1 MDPKKK
7 AKPVGIAFIVLFI
20 IAGLVLMYTGND
32 AVVLAV
38 RQKEGILTAEQVKM
52 SFDSV
57 SGQLVREAVQ
67 EGDEVRAGDVIME
80 LDATDNELA
89 MARVNAQI
97 AQIEAQ
103 IAGGRTSME
112 ISLAE
117 VGTNETQT
125 FRQIDAQR
133 PRAYARGGGRSRRGD
148 GRSRS
153 RGGESPHRHGLAR
166 LRHTRAHRIRQRV
179 HPCHAHCPVLLA
191 K

>member
-1 MDPKKK
+1 
-7 AKPVGIAFIVLFI
+7 
-20 IAGLVLMYTGND
+20 
-32 AVVLAV
+32 
-38 RQKEGILTAEQVKM
+38 M

-57 SGQLVREAVQ
+57 SGRLVREAVQ

-103 IAGGRTSME
+103 IAGGRTSMG

-125 FRQIDAQR
+125 FRQIDVQR
-133 PRAYARGGGRSRRGD
+133 ARAYARGGGRSRRGD

-179 HPCHAHCPVLLA
+179 HPCHASRALPCTAGEVTLTHCLPPLKFA
-191 K
+191 PKKKQ